1 MTSNKQL
8 NGLLRQ
14 IVREYLPDPAYRVFI
29 FGSRAEGT
37 NRKFS
42 DVDIG
47 ILGPNPVPSRILLNI
62 EDELE
67 KSDIPYLAQVID
79 FTTVEEKFKKIAA
92 SVTIPI

>member
-1 MTSNKQL
+1 MTPPKQL
-8 NGLLRQ
+8 ADLLRP
-14 IVREYLPDPAYRVFI
+14 IVRKHLPDSAYQVFI

-47 ILGPNPVPSRILLNI
+47 ILGPNPVPSRTLFAI

-67 KSDIPYLAQVID
+67 ESDIPYLAQVID
-79 FTTVEEKFKKIAA
+79 FTTVEEKFKKVAR
-92 SVTIPI
+92 SVTIPL

>member
-1 MTSNKQL
+1 MTLPKQL
-8 NGLLRQ
+8 DDLLHQ
-14 IVREYLPDPAYRVFI
+14 IVRKHLPDPAYRVFI

-47 ILGPNPVPSRILLNI
+47 ILGPRPVPNQTLFKI

-67 KSDIPYLAQVID
+67 ESDIPYLVQVID
-79 FTTVEEKFKKIAA
+79 FATVEEKFKKIAMSA
-92 SVTIPI
+92 TISL